1 MNPTTSTL
9 TNGTIIR
16 TVYGDKYTVM
26 SVVDNMVK
34 VYEGQGMVHISK
46 VSRIIASK

>member
-1 MNPTTSTL
+1 MNAAQL

-16 TVYGDKYTVM
+16 TTTGNKYTVM
-26 SVVDNMVK
+26 KVWDNMVY

-46 VSRIIASK
+46 VSQIIVSK

>member
-1 MNPTTSTL
+1 MTTTQL
-9 TNGTIIR
+9 TNGTKIITTTGNR
-16 TVYGDKYTVM
+16 YTVM

-46 VSRIIASK
+46 VNRIAS

>member
-1 MNPTTSTL
+1 MNAANI
-9 TNGTIIR
+9 TNGSKIT
-16 TVYGDKYTVM
+16 TVYGNIYTVM

-46 VSRIIASK
+46 IVKVS